1 MPSARRTGFT
11 LIELLVVIAII
22 AVLIGLLVPAVQK
35 VREAANRMSCSNNLK
50 QLGLAMHNYES
61 TNGRLPPACYT
72 PIADYTPPD
81 PVAPPANQPNRSLQA
96 LLLPYVEQEMLHK
109 LFDQTQDWRQ
119 SGQNRNAV
127 NTPVKMLSCPSAPGG
142 VRTRSFQT
150 TVGGAG
156 TVTGTVT
163 DYVTCI
169 RVRST
174 VNAATLLGTIPNGY
188 QTFLQPNVAAP
199 ISAILDGTSNTVAM
213 VECAGNPDQYE
224 MGKLAGAGA
233 NPAAAIWADHRNA
246 FVFDGCDP
254 AAPGGSQTTTATQPT
269 RTRAFNCT
277 NNSEAYSFHSG
288 GMNVVMGDGSCRFLR
303 ESITIGQFVALLT
316 RDAGEAYSPD

>member
-1 MPSARRTGFT
+1 
-11 LIELLVVIAII
+11 
-22 AVLIGLLVPAVQK
+22 

-72 PIADYTPPD
+72 PIADYTPPN

-96 LLLPYVEQEMLHK
+96 LLLPYVEQESLHK

-199 ISAILDGTSNTVAM
+199 ISAILDGTSNT
-213 VECAGNPDQYE
+213 
-224 MGKLAGAGA
+224 LAVGE
-233 NPAAAIWADHRNA
+233 
-246 FVFDGCDP
+246 VFDGHLSNTTI
-254 AAPGGSQTTTATQPT
+254 PGLTTAVNNGNVWSVGSRHSHALRTTQNAMNTPIGT
-269 RTRAFNCT
+269 GITWN
-277 NNSEAYSFHSG
+277 SG
-288 GMNVVMGDGSCRFLR
+288 GLMNGAFMSRHSQGVNFAFGDGSVRFLNNGL
-303 ESITIGQFVALLT
+303 SITTYRQLSTI
-316 RDAGEAYSPD
+316 AGGEVVNLP